1 MDMLQ
6 NSDFFFVVESF
17 KIFFEK
23 VLTAIHDPKGIAIQE
38 WLKFK
43 DKLTAKD
50 ATPSSIYCYAHQ
62 LVISESQQQGENIV
76 KLKRQSSRRNSKKAN
91 TPRKITRRN
100 SFGSESPL
108 NKNDSL
114 PKDEGSLA
122 LATNTVSNPSNFSAA
137 TQAQAGNGSQQSEK
151 MNQYSPWID
160 NDRKKNPSPAKRIT
174 TNEIQQVKGLD
185 ELSKIKDTKLTEQQ
199 ETTRKLLLEK
209 VKKCVEQFQK
219 DSTSLDLI
227 NDRSFQTQTMIIT
240 DSSKRK
246 VYDRGI
252 KRQDSKFIREFS
264 IYKKNNPN
272 AVQGNTPGS
281 KEPTSQFAKE
291 FQKDQPD
298 QFAPTALQPSSN
310 AGANAGNNNILLGL
324 QIDYIKS
331 KNNPTQPDFYST
343 AGYGVLGAGNTGG
356 ITGLLSTPSTAA
368 NYLGTTSQK
377 NQTMTYQTNPALYMP
392 SHHKS
397 ANSAGGNTGLIGTT
411 TTTTT
416 GTGITSTNT
425 GVLGN
430 DDSKKGIDDI
440 VQRILKE
447 QKAKEDQDKLNQK
460 KLEQDKMVQEIL
472 NKHKL
477 QQQQGSST
485 SYQTT
490 SVTSSIPSYTPSTT
504 PNSYQYPSSI
514 TTAATSP
521 YLTSSPI
528 KGLTSINTTTTTN
541 NIGNPV
547 SYAGTYGISSLQSS
561 NNTQK

>member
-62 LVISESQQQGENIV
+62 LVISESQQQGENLV
-76 KLKRQSSRRNSKKAN
+76 KLKRQSSRRNSKKVN
-91 TPRKITRRN
+91 TPRKIARRN

-122 LATNTVSNPSNFSAA
+122 LAANTVSSPSNFSAA
-137 TQAQAGNGSQQSEK
+137 TQTQAANGGYQSEK
-151 MNQYSPWID
+151 INQYSPWID

-185 ELSKIKDTKLTEQQ
+185 ELSKIKDTKLTEQH

-240 DSSKRK
+240 DTSKRK

-281 KEPTSQFAKE
+281 KEPTNQFAKE

-298 QFAPTALQPSSN
+298 QFAPSTIQPLSN

-331 KNNPTQPDFYST
+331 KNNPSQPDFYST
-343 AGYGVLGAGNTGG
+343 TGYGVIGTGSTGG
-356 ITGLLSTPSTAA
+356 ITGLLNTPSTAA

-377 NQTMTYQTNPALYMP
+377 NQAILFQTNPALYVP

-397 ANSAGGNTGLIGTT
+397 ANSAGGNTGLTGTT
-411 TTTTT
+411 TTTAV
-416 GTGITSTNT
+416 GAGITTNA
-425 GVLGN
+425 GIIGS

-490 SVTSSIPSYTPSTT
+490 SATSSIPSYTPSTT
-504 PNSYQYPSSI
+504 PNSFQYPSSL

-521 YLTSSPI
+521 YLASSPI

-541 NIGNPV
+541 NIGNLV
-547 SYAGTYGISSLQSS
+547 GYTGGTYGISSLQSS
-561 NNTQK
+561 NNNQK